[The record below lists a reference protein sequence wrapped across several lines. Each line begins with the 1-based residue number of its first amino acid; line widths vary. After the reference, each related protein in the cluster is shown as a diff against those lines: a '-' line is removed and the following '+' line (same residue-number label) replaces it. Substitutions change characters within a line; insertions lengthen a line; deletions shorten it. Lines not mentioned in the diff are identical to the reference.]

1 MLSGVGVGN
10 MESLVKGYKLSVIR
24 WVRSEDPM
32 YNMVTIV
39 ENTVLYNQNL
49 LKEESVSEI
58 DLKRERER
66 ERVTEHY
73 KEWKK

>member
-1 MLSGVGVGN
+1 
-10 MESLVKGYKLSVIR
+10 
-24 WVRSEDPM
+24 
-32 YNMVTIV
+32 MVTIV

-73 KEWKK
+73 KE